1 MRGHGGISLGISKR
15 NLQEVLANNSHE
27 EPQRVFTRR
36 WLHANGRAV
45 DAGNSQ
51 KYSRCSRK
59 SDRSFLSPALGVHH
73 VGLAAEIE
81 APNGLRFVT
90 YKMRL
95 EKGVNNSWTLR

>member
-1 MRGHGGISLGISKR
+1 MPTGEPLTLEIPKNIPGVHV
-15 NLQEVLANNSHE
+15 NLTGV
-27 EPQRVFTRR
+27 
-36 WLHANGRAV
+36 
-45 DAGNSQ
+45 
-51 KYSRCSRK
+51 
-59 SDRSFLSPALGVHH
+59 LGVHH